1 MGKNVVERYEVYD
14 EESFQYSLL
23 LVREQL
29 TAIGFNPVQSAK
41 FLTAVSEL
49 ARNILKYAGSGAIE
63 VTPQYYHEQT
73 GIKVEVIDQG
83 SGIEDIE
90 LAMSERYS
98 SSGTL
103 GQGLPGA
110 KRLVDEFDIES
121 DENGT
126 KVTVRSWL

>member
-1 MGKNVVERYEVYD
+1 VVERYEVYD

-23 LVREQL
+23 LVREKL
-29 TAIGFNPVQSAK
+29 TELGFNAVQTAK

-49 ARNILKYAGSGAIE
+49 ARNILKYAESGVIE
-63 VTPQYYHEQT
+63 VTPQHYHSQT
-73 GIKVEVIDQG
+73 GIKVEVIDHG
-83 SGIEDIE
+83 GGIDDIE

-121 DENGT
+121 DTSGT

>member
-1 MGKNVVERYEVYD
+1 VLERYEIYD

-23 LVREQL
+23 LVKDQL
-29 TAIGFNPVQSAK
+29 THIGFNAVQSAK

-63 VTPQYYHEQT
+63 VTPQYFHFQS

-83 SGIEDIE
+83 SGIDDIE
-90 LAMSERYS
+90 LAMTDRFS

-110 KRLVDEFDIES
+110 KRLVDEFDIVS
-121 DENGT
+121 DKNGT
-126 KVTVRSWL
+126 RVTVRSWL

>member
-1 MGKNVVERYEVYD
+1 VVERYEVYD

-23 LVREQL
+23 LVREKL
-29 TAIGFNPVQSAK
+29 TELGFNAVQSAK

-49 ARNILKYAGSGAIE
+49 ARNILKYAESGVIE
-63 VTPQYYHEQT
+63 VTPQHYHSQT
-73 GIKVEVIDQG
+73 GIKVEVIDHG
-83 SGIEDIE
+83 GGIDDIE

-121 DENGT
+121 DTSGT